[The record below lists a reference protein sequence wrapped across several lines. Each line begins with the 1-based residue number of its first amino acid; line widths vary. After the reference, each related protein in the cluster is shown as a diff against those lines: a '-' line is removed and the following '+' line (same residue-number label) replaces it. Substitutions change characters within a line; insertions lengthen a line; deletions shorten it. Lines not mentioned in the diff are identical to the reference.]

1 MTAEKIIFLAVLCT
15 VLIVLLKNSRPE
27 QAIILSMMSPILL
40 FFWVIETIQPILTE
54 LKSLIQRFSFIE
66 QQSEILLKS
75 LGLCCLTQI
84 SADLCRDAGET
95 ALAVN
100 VELVGKTAILV
111 LSLPLFRQLFD
122 FAVVLL
128 Q

>member
-27 QAIILSMMSPILL
+27 QAIILSMMSAILL

-54 LKSLIQRFSFIE
+54 LKSLIQRFSFVE

-100 VELVGKTAILV
+100 VELAGKTAILV

>member
-1 MTAEKIIFLAVLCT
+1 MTAEKIMFLAMLCA

-27 QAIILSMMSPILL
+27 QAIILSMMSAILL

-100 VELVGKTAILV
+100 VELAGKTAILV

>member
-1 MTAEKIIFLAVLCT
+1 MTAEKIMFLAMLCA

-27 QAIILSMMSPILL
+27 QAIILSMMSAILL

-66 QQSEILLKS
+66 QQSKILLKS
-75 LGLCCLTQI
+75 LGLCCLTQF

-100 VELVGKTAILV
+100 VELAGKTAILV

>member
-27 QAIILSMMSPILL
+27 QAIILSMMSAILL
-40 FFWVIETIQPILTE
+40 FFCVIETIQPILTE

-84 SADLCRDAGET
+84 AADLCRDAGET

-100 VELVGKTAILV
+100 VELAGKTAILV

>member
-27 QAIILSMMSPILL
+27 QAIILSMMSAILL

-100 VELVGKTAILV
+100 VELAGKTAILV
-111 LSLPLFRQLFD
+111 LSLPLFRQLFN

>member
-27 QAIILSMMSPILL
+27 QAIILSMMSAILL

-100 VELVGKTAILV
+100 VELAGKTAILV